1 MKLLLAMLLPF
12 IVAFADSLEQIR
24 SKGVVRIGVYDGQPP
39 FSELNDGT
47 FEGFEVTMAQ
57 AIANDL
63 FGEKG
68 GRIELVP
75 MKVEDRIPALVNNR
89 VDIVIATITITP
101 ERAQQID
108 FSTPYFSV
116 NLGVLTR
123 KTDRIKSLADLRE
136 KRILL
141 ESGGTGEAFFKQ
153 EGFGNFTFCK
163 IARECYR
170 MLKDGDVDAYATDN
184 LIAMAYPVVDSEVEV
199 PLKTLGKPDFMGI
212 GVQKGNKEL
221 LDFVNA
227 ELIKLSKEGFF
238 EKAYEGTFNPFYHG
252 AADKRYFLLD
262 GIYSFL

>member
-123 KTDRIKSLADLRE
+123 KADRIKSLADLKE

-141 ESGGTGEAFFKQ
+141 
-153 EGFGNFTFCK
+153 
-163 IARECYR
+163 
-170 MLKDGDVDAYATDN
+170 
-184 LIAMAYPVVDSEVEV
+184 
-199 PLKTLGKPDFMGI
+199 
-212 GVQKGNKEL
+212 
-221 LDFVNA
+221 
-227 ELIKLSKEGFF
+227 
-238 EKAYEGTFNPFYHG
+238 
-252 AADKRYFLLD
+252 
-262 GIYSFL
+262 

>member
-24 SKGVVRIGVYDGQPP
+24 SKGIVRIGVYDGQPP

-123 KTDRIKSLADLRE
+123 KADRIKSLADLKE

-153 EGFGNFTFCK
+153 EGF
-163 IARECYR
+163 
-170 MLKDGDVDAYATDN
+170 
-184 LIAMAYPVVDSEVEV
+184 
-199 PLKTLGKPDFMGI
+199 
-212 GVQKGNKEL
+212 
-221 LDFVNA
+221 
-227 ELIKLSKEGFF
+227 
-238 EKAYEGTFNPFYHG
+238 
-252 AADKRYFLLD
+252 
-262 GIYSFL
+262 